1 MVVQGLFQF
10 AHHGVS
16 EPALAEAHDGFAM
29 MGLGPQKG
37 DLGTTEHGTAR
48 ANDVNGS
55 LARGVEATLAAIK
68 RELAAVLVVGL
79 IGAPLVMLGL
89 EGAREALVLAGYGL
103 GAILWVHVRVRGL
116 RLALR
121 RARRDPTSGQA
132 ASGNAAGDD
141 GA

>member
-16 EPALAEAHDGFAM
+16 EPALAEAHDGFAV

-37 DLGTTEHGTAR
+37 DLGTTEHGIAR
-48 ANDVNGS
+48 ADDDGRS
-55 LARGVEATLAAIK
+55 LARGIEATLAAIK

-79 IGAPLVMLGL
+79 IGAPLVMTGL
-89 EGAREALVLAGYGL
+89 EGVREALVLGGYGL
-103 GAILWVHVRVRGL
+103 GAILWVHVRGL

-121 RARRDPTSGQA
+121 RARRDRASGQA

>member
-1 MVVQGLFQF
+1 
-10 AHHGVS
+10 
-16 EPALAEAHDGFAM
+16 

-48 ANDVNGS
+48 ADERGKS

-79 IGAPLVMLGL
+79 IGAPLVMTGL
-89 EGAREALVLAGYGL
+89 EGVREAFVLGGYGL
-103 GAILWVHVRVRGL
+103 GALLWVHVRVRGL

-121 RARRDPTSGQA
+121 RARRGPASGQA
-132 ASGNAAGDD
+132 ASGNAAGED